1 MTPNSAVTPAS
12 TAVPAAVATR
22 VSVIIP
28 VGGRQT
34 PAAELYSEYKAGLE
48 SLGVPYELIF
58 VLDGPQPKY
67 EAALSQLAAQ
77 AEPITVVSLT
87 RYFGEAT
94 ALMIGFEHAS
104 GDVILTLPAC
114 LQVEGREIAKLVA
127 ALGSADIAVGCREP
141 RASSWFQTLR
151 RRAFHGLLRFV
162 TGLHFRDLGCTV
174 RAMRRQ
180 ILEEIRLYGDQERF
194 LPVLAERHGFRVT
207 EVPVRQSKYDTRQEA
222 HPARSYT
229 RGFLDIFSVF
239 FLVRFTKRPLR
250 FFGMIGVAMLSL
262 GVLELLYLV
271 FDRLYFRSP
280 LADRPALLL
289 ASLLIVL
296 GVQIFAL
303 GLLGELIIFTHAGG
317 SKDYQV
323 DRVIHYPGA
332 VPAAIPVAGI
342 SETAARLQ
350 ELQNTFNVVLPP
362 QLPTAKLTT

>member
-1 MTPNSAVTPAS
+1 MTPKLAVTPAS
-12 TAVPAAVATR
+12 TAVPGAVATR

-67 EAALSQLAAQ
+67 EAALSQLTAQ
-77 AEPITVVSLT
+77 AEPITIVSLA

-94 ALMIGFEHAS
+94 ALMIGFEHAT
-104 GDVILTLPAC
+104 GDVIVTLPAC
-114 LQVEGREIAKLVA
+114 MQVEGREIGKLVA
-127 ALGSADIAVGCREP
+127 ALGSADIAVGWREP

-162 TGLHFRDLGCTV
+162 TGLHYHDLGCTV
-174 RAMRRQ
+174 RALRRQ

-250 FFGMIGVAMLSL
+250 FFGMIGVTTLSL

-271 FDRLYFRSP
+271 FDRLYFRIP

-317 SKDYQV
+317 SKDFQV

-332 VPAAIPVAGI
+332 VPAAIPAGGI
-342 SETAARLQ
+342 SEPAARLK
-350 ELQNTFNVVLPP
+350 EPQNTFNVALPA
-362 QLPTAKLTT
+362 QLPTAKLRS